1 MLITL
6 SSLLLC
12 SVIGVA
18 AVYAETAAT
27 PTVTLEV
34 PIGEVA
40 QVVGLSQYVQV
51 FYKFAVS
58 AVAVI
63 AGVMIMYS
71 GVMWLSAAGSSQ
83 RIGEAKERIIAAISG
98 LILATVS
105 YVLLNTI
112 NPALVRLTEPTIIA
126 VEVPASVSQAASSAA
141 ATGTSTNSCNIDL
154 VDIKSEMTAKHP
166 EVIPYLKSNGSVVV
180 DLIDPLALSLKAAYT
195 AGMYLHFSGARSMSS
210 QTTLY
215 NCYISSKDAANYEGG
230 KHCSSGCSSCARAAE
245 PSCSAPH
252 LTGRAMDM
260 GWYPQTAS
268 SYSSV
273 AVTTPYYNTAAYL
286 ALTSCNG
293 GGTGSC
299 PCGSSSSTACQSLAA
314 SEKKL
319 QEIMDANGF
328 KRICIEYWH
337 FEYGLSSSYCSPGSY
352 K

>member
-40 QVVGLSQYVQV
+40 HVVGLSQYIQV

-112 NPALVRLTEPTIIA
+112 NPALVRLTEPSIIA
-126 VEVPASVSQAASSAA
+126 AEVPASVSQAATGSDSATTSVADTSCPGSSDVVDIGDTMVQYSSHAA
-141 ATGTSTNSCNIDL
+141 SLYESNHGGSGLIKPELVEPLSKAFLSAETHGMELYVNSDYRTYAKQQELWNCYQDCSSSCTSCN
-154 VDIKSEMTAKHP
+154 
-166 EVIPYLKSNGSVVV
+166 
-180 DLIDPLALSLKAAYT
+180 
-195 AGMYLHFSGARSMSS
+195 
-210 QTTLY
+210 Q
-215 NCYISSKDAANYEGG
+215 
-230 KHCSSGCSSCARAAE
+230 AAE
-245 PSCSAPH
+245 PDCSAPH
-252 LTGRAMDM
+252 QTGKALDLT
-260 GWYPQTAS
+260 WYPIGNKTGVSPQYTLYGYANG
-268 SYSSV
+268 
-273 AVTTPYYNTAAYL
+273 T
-286 ALTSCNG
+286 CNG
-293 GGTGSC
+293 GGYHPRGTAKSAAQRC
-299 PCGSSSSTACQSLAA
+299 SSFSSSTKTAMNN
-314 SEKKL
+314 SETAL
-319 QEIMDANGF
+319 QNIMKTIGF
-328 KRICIEYWH
+328 KRICIEWWH
-337 FEYGLSSSYCSPGSY
+337 FEYNGPSSSVCEPGKY
-352 K
+352 